1 MCEHALAVFASAKA
15 YSISYYFYNLKRK
28 IMNDIKVLLGFLG
41 GVAVGATLGI
51 LFAPEKGAYTRMKIS
66 KKGGKY
72 KDEMNG
78 KVNDAIETLTDKYD
92 SLKQDV
98 ARMVE
103 AGKGKFEKT
112 TA

>member
-1 MCEHALAVFASAKA
+1 
-15 YSISYYFYNLKRK
+15 
-28 IMNDIKVLLGFLG
+28 
-41 GVAVGATLGI
+41 
-51 LFAPEKGAYTRMKIS
+51 MKIS

-78 KVNDAIETLTDKYD
+78 KVNDAIETLTDKFD

-103 AGKGKFEKT
+103 AGKGKFERT
-112 TA
+112 SA